1 MGFSGFGRLLRL
13 HRLEPCDSTP
23 VRTHC
28 RAWREMRLRE
38 TVDAS
43 MRLKLCLRDGDM
55 RPTAP
60 TLQGREDWSGVES
73 SPWDGDPG
81 FTRR

>member
-1 MGFSGFGRLLRL
+1 
-13 HRLEPCDSTP
+13 
-23 VRTHC
+23 
-28 RAWREMRLRE
+28 MRLRE

-43 MRLKLCLRDGDM
+43 VRLKLCLRDGDM